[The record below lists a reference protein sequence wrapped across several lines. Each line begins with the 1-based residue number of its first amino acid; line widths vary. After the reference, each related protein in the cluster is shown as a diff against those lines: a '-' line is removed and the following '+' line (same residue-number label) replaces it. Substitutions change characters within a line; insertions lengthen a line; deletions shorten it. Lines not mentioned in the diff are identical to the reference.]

1 MTTIAVTATKGS
13 PGATTLA
20 LALADRMSERLPA
33 LLVEADAAGGD
44 IAARCGL
51 ALDPG
56 LLTLAASGR
65 RGLDRSSVERH
76 AQLLPCGA
84 LVLAGPTSAEQA
96 TSALAGIAPA
106 LVQTLAH
113 ETSTVIIDAGRWDA
127 RSPATDL
134 VASASI
140 CLLVLRPTIEGVEHA
155 RWQLRSLSE
164 HVRRVI
170 AVCIG
175 ERPYPRAEVASA
187 LAVDEMYVIENDA
200 RAASALGLGASR
212 DRWLRRSPLMR
223 SAAVL
228 ADQLLGA
235 PDEAMVSQ

>member
-1 MTTIAVTATKGS
+1 MTTIAITATKGS

-20 LALADRMSERLPA
+20 LALADRMSERARVLI
-33 LLVEADAAGGD
+33 VEADAAGGD
-44 IAARCGL
+44 IAARSGL

-65 RGLDRSSVERH
+65 RGLDRSRIEPH

-96 TSALAGIAPA
+96 TSALAGIATVLA
-106 LVQTLAH
+106 QTLVH
-113 ETSTVIIDAGRWDA
+113 ETSTVIIDAGRWDP

-134 VASASI
+134 VATASI
-140 CLLVLRPTIEGVEHA
+140 GALVLRPTIEGVEHA

-170 AVCIG
+170 AVSIG
-175 ERPYPRAEVASA
+175 ERPYPRAEVAAA

-200 RAASALGLGASR
+200 RAANAVGHGASY

-223 SAAVL
+223 SAAAL
-228 ADQLLGA
+228 ANQLLGA
-235 PDEAMVSQ
+235 PDEATVSP

>member
-1 MTTIAVTATKGS
+1 MTTIAVTGTKGS

-20 LALADRMSERLPA
+20 LALAGVSSERGPA

-65 RGLDRSSVERH
+65 RGLDRSSIDRH
-76 AQLLPCGA
+76 TQLLPCGA
-84 LVLAGPTSAEQA
+84 LVLAGPTSTEQA
-96 TSALAGIAPA
+96 TSALTGVSVA
-106 LVQTLAH
+106 LAHTLTLAH
-113 ETSTVIIDAGRWDA
+113 ETSTVIIDAGRWDP
-127 RSPATDL
+127 RSPTTDL

-140 CLLVLRPTIEGVEHA
+140 GLLVLRPTIEGVEHA

-164 HVRRVI
+164 HVRRVV
-170 AVCIG
+170 AVCVG
-175 ERPYPRAEVASA
+175 ERPYPRAEVVSA
-187 LAVDEMYVIENDA
+187 LAVDEIYVIENDA
-200 RAASALGLGASR
+200 RAANAIGLGASR

-235 PDEAMVSQ
+235 ADEATV

>member
-1 MTTIAVTATKGS
+1 MTTIAITATKGS

-65 RGLDRSSVERH
+65 RGLDRSSIHRH
-76 AQLLPCGA
+76 AQLLPSGA

-96 TSALAGIAPA
+96 TSALTGIAPA
-106 LVQTLAH
+106 LAQTLAH
-113 ETSTVIIDAGRWDA
+113 ETSTVIIDAGRWDP

-140 CLLVLRPTIEGVEHA
+140 GALVLRPTIEGVEHA
-155 RWQLRSLSE
+155 RWQLRSLSD

-170 AVCIG
+170 AIGIG
-175 ERPYPRAEVASA
+175 ERPYPRAEVTSA
-187 LAVDEMYVIENDA
+187 LGIDEMYVIENDP
-200 RAASALGLGASR
+200 RAANAIGLGAAH

-223 SAAVL
+223 SAAAL

-235 PDEAMVSQ
+235 PDEATVSR

>member
-1 MTTIAVTATKGS
+1 MTTIAITGTKGS

-20 LALADRMSERLPA
+20 LALADLMTERDPA

-65 RGLDRSSVERH
+65 RGLDRSSIERH

-96 TSALAGIAPA
+96 TSALIGIAPA

-113 ETSTVIIDAGRWDA
+113 ETSTVIIDAGRWDP

-140 CLLVLRPTIEGVEHA
+140 VALVLRPTIEGVEHA
-155 RWQLRSLSE
+155 RWQLRSLSD

-170 AVCIG
+170 AVCVG

-187 LAVDEMYVIENDA
+187 LAVDEIYVIDNDA
-200 RAASALGLGASR
+200 RAAHAIGLGAQR

-235 PDEAMVSQ
+235 PDEATVSP